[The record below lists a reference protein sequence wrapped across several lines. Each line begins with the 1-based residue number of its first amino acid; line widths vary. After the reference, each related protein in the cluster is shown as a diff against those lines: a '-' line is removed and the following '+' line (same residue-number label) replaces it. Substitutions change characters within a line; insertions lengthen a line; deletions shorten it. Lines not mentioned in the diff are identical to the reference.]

1 MCLEWHLR
9 SFLPFSFICCLF
21 VCISLRAHIKDNV
34 HFKCDGQFRK
44 ICFLFFYFLFSLFFV
59 FFFISVVI
67 FVSLFCFNFCVCICF
82 LFLFSCILFCLS
94 LCLCVLFTFCCYFW
108 FSALL
113 YLFCFVVLHFL
124 LFLHT
129 KNKKHTNFAIA
140 VFYCFC

>member
-1 MCLEWHLR
+1 MSPFYLR
-9 SFLPFSFICCLF
+9 HRLLYNRRRTCVIKYHFCGSVDIFHHYIRDLHMLFIF
-21 VCISLRAHIKDNV
+21 TI
-34 HFKCDGQFRK
+34 
-44 ICFLFFYFLFSLFFV
+44 